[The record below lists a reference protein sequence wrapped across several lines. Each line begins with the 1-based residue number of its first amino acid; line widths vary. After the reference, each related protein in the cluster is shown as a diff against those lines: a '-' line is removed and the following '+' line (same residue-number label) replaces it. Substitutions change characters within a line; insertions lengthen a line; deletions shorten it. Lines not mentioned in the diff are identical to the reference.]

1 MTKEC
6 AVEGRGTARPNGKAK
21 GEAVEGG
28 VGSLVHRDG
37 HQVRFLEEGTDKDGE
52 YLLIEHVW
60 ARPGPMA
67 GPHWHPVLTESFAVE
82 EGTMRFRVDGRE
94 FFLGTGERVTVR
106 PGQVHRFWNEGGEG
120 GGRLVVVHEV
130 RPSLRH
136 RQMFELWHRLDL
148 EGKST
153 RQSVPK
159 DPLWLGLL
167 WELQDGYVAGVPASA
182 QRLVFG
188 GLARLARLIGY
199 QG

>member
-82 EGTMRFRVDGRE
+82 EGTMRFRVLPRHRRE
-94 FFLGTGERVTVR
+94 GHRSSGPSTPILER
-106 PGQVHRFWNEGGEG
+106 
-120 GGRLVVVHEV
+120 GGRRRRAVGRGPRGPALASPPADV
-130 RPSLRH
+130 RAMAP
-136 RQMFELWHRLDL
+136 
-148 EGKST
+148 
-153 RQSVPK
+153 
-159 DPLWLGLL
+159 
-167 WELQDGYVAGVPASA
+167 AGPG
-182 QRLVFG
+182 R
-188 GLARLARLIGY
+188 
-199 QG
+199 